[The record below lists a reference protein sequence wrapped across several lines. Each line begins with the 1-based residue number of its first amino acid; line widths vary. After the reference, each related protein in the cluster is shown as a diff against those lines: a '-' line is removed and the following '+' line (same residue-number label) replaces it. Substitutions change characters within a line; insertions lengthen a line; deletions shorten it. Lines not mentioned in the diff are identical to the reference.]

1 MKTKTRDYRYVLKL
15 ILKEKIYSRSYAK
28 LIAGLIINNIN
39 FIIKSRHRIRYLAV
53 APLIEQSFVWNNTA
67 QGYEF
72 WYIVYCQ
79 LNQGTNIH
87 CEYVGTNYQTIK
99 DYINPF

>member
-15 ILKEKIYSRSYAK
+15 ILKEKIYSSSYAK
-28 LIAGLIINNIN
+28 LIAGLIIKNRN
-39 FIIKSRHRIRYLAV
+39 FIIKSRYRIRNLAV
-53 APLIEQSFVWNNTA
+53 APLIESSFAWGNTA

-72 WYIVYCQ
+72 WYIIHCQ
-79 LNQGTNIH
+79 LNQGISLHGET
-87 CEYVGTNYQTIK
+87 VGTNYQTIK